1 MPDHTLTYTGAVR
14 AFQSLVTFALL
25 VLFVPRASPAQDP
38 YKALDLIRPSRLSPA
53 KAFNIPTPNGQKL
66 RLADYQGKVV
76 LLNFWATWCPPCRE
90 EMPAMER
97 LYQRYKDRGVVVLAV
112 SVDAEGGPVVAP
124 FVKEQKFTFHVG
136 VDPKMEMADRYG
148 VRAIPSTFLV
158 SKTGGVVAMAFGPR
172 EWDSKA
178 AHALIESLLK

>member
-25 VLFVPRASPAQDP
+25 
-38 YKALDLIRPSRLSPA
+38 
-53 KAFNIPTPNGQKL
+53 GQKL

-112 SVDAEGGPVVAP
+112 SVDAEGGPVV
-124 FVKEQKFTFHVG
+124 
-136 VDPKMEMADRYG
+136 
-148 VRAIPSTFLV
+148 
-158 SKTGGVVAMAFGPR
+158 SKTGGVVAMVFGPR
-172 EWDSKA
+172 EWDSKGA
-178 AHALIESLLK
+178 NALIESLLK